1 MANEPTPAATA
12 GTSETDGV
20 QPTSENGDPT
30 YKPIEKCDVGL
41 LISNVRSLESLSE
54 PVVQILKTMAY
65 ILSWDFPALTVL
77 SWVLCNLL
85 CVTTTKGHLLC
96 TALVFITTLAGLG
109 FVARRTRSKSREK
122 GRMEPSMAVRL
133 LTTTPQDEQY
143 QEDWEL
149 KEALSQYREF
159 ILDFRRAVIL
169 TCKTLHSVYDVLLW
183 RSLFVSAVFYIGCF
197 STVLSLYF
205 LPLYWTTTAAVNI
218 LFLSNGKLFKILT
231 SKGTRIKRSF
241 SLRRMSVADQKADL
255 EVKAEVPTLKIN
267 SIATDSDNEKASED
281 VQFNNFDP
289 EEDAS
294 DPDLTKE
301 LDPSKG
307 SSKTSMVDRFRELR
321 QRHKKLN
328 SGTCNNCN
336 VTFTTL
342 LKRRR
347 YCRHC
352 GNHFCSKCCNKKVP
366 RSVFGATAP
375 AAHTEKELVCNTCYS
390 ALLGDEIP
398 MAR

>member
-255 EVKAEVPTLKIN
+255 EVKAE
-267 SIATDSDNEKASED
+267 
-281 VQFNNFDP
+281 P